1 MAAPIT
7 TPAPPA
13 PVEAALM
20 DRVEEAFAL
29 RHEDPETAEKTA
41 RDVRNAAEGSGFD
54 CASAAADIVLIYT
67 EDISE
72 SGEEAL
78 ERLLRAHDRLER
90 EGEEQFR
97 LRAADMLST
106 IYEGI
111 GDYPEALRFADVA
124 LNLAKAKGDR
134 LFQGYAL
141 SSLAGILTAIGDYE
155 AAQRK
160 IAYGLKL
167 AEELGSNPLAAR
179 LQLRRG
185 RAHRLEGELLRS
197 REALE
202 IALSLAQQEKR
213 VFSEVD
219 ALTELARIAELE
231 GNLDAAEAHLAAA
244 RTYDDGDVWR
254 VAGPRALLALARVHL
269 RRGQYD
275 LVESACT
282 ELEPLAHGFHMF
294 PLLAEAAALRA
305 EAYERQGREAE
316 ALRFLRKHIDLREQ
330 VMEREAQR
338 AVKRMQIRWEVA
350 SARAETER
358 ERLRYLELEAMQTQL
373 LEAERMAAVGGLVAG
388 VAHEMNT
395 PLGVLRSNLDI
406 HARAL
411 ERLGDSLGEEA
422 PRAATQSVRALARA
436 GETSQAA
443 LERLETWVRG
453 LRRFARLDEAEK
465 QIFDVIEGLESTLD
479 LVRPGLPAG
488 IQLEANLGSVSLL
501 DGWPGRLNQAFLTLV
516 RNAVEALGDRGT
528 VRVTAG
534 DEASA
539 VVVTIAD
546 DGPGIPE
553 EVQPRLFELSFE
565 ADGPRTR
572 FRVGLATVRSIVT
585 RHGGTI
591 DFDTAPDRGTTFT
604 LRFPCLSRA

>member
-1 MAAPIT
+1 
-7 TPAPPA
+7 
-13 PVEAALM
+13 M
-20 DRVEEAFAL
+20 DRLEEAFAL

-41 RDVRNAAEGSGFD
+41 REVRDMAEGLG
-54 CASAAADIVLIYT
+54 CVRASAAADIVLIYT
-67 EDISE
+67 EDIRE

-78 ERLLRAHDRLER
+78 ERLLRAHDRLEG

-111 GDYPEALRFADVA
+111 GDYPEALRFADIA
-124 LNLAKAKGDR
+124 LNLAKARDDR
-134 LFQGYAL
+134 LFQGYAF
-141 SSLAGILTAIGDYE
+141 SSIAGILTAIGDYE
-155 AAQRK
+155 AAHRK
-160 IAYGLKL
+160 ISYGLAL
-167 AEELGSNPLAAR
+167 AKELDSKALAAR
-179 LQLRRG
+179 LELRRG
-185 RAHRLEGELLRS
+185 RAHRLEGELSLARA
-197 REALE
+197 ALE
-202 IALSLAQQEKR
+202 TALSLARQEER

-231 GNLDAAEAHLAAA
+231 GNLDDAEAHLATA
-244 RTYDDGDVWR
+244 RTFDDGDIWK

-269 RRGQYD
+269 QRGRYD
-275 LVESACT
+275 LAESTCA
-282 ELEPLAHGFHMF
+282 ELEPLAQGFHMF

-305 EAYERQGREAE
+305 EAFERQGREGE
-316 ALRFLRKHIDLREQ
+316 ALHFLRKHIDLREQ

-411 ERLGDSLGEEA
+411 ERLRESLGEDA
-422 PRAATQSVRALARA
+422 PRAATQSIRALARA
-436 GETSQAA
+436 GDTSQTA

-479 LVRPGLPAG
+479 LVRPGLPPG
-488 IQLEANLGSVSLL
+488 VQLEAELGSVSLL
-501 DGWPGRLNQAFLTLV
+501 DGWPGRLNQAFLTLI
-516 RNAVEALGDRGT
+516 RNAVEALGAQGT

-534 DEASA
+534 DEGEA

-553 EVQPRLFELSFE
+553 DVQPRLFELTFE

-585 RHGGTI
+585 RHRGTI
-591 DFDTAPDRGTTFT
+591 DFDTAPNRGTTFT